1 MRAAM
6 FGAML
11 GLIAI
16 WIGLLVGLQVNVLF
30 GKILVFPVA
39 VVASISGVS
48 IMMMS
53 PALWIVAV
61 VIQCL
66 TWALIFYVFSRLA
79 RLAAGRQAH

>member
-6 FGAML
+6 LGAML

-53 PALWIVAV
+53 PALWIAAV

-66 TWALIFYVFSRLA
+66 TWALIFYVLSRLA